1 MKRNLL
7 KKCPVSGFADEI
19 HFSFS
24 RQLETLTRLGISWLE
39 LRCADGIGIAD
50 MTIPQAKEYKSM
62 LDAQGIRVS
71 AIGSPIGK
79 IGIDEAFEPHLESL
93 SHIADLAD
101 IMDCRNIRIFSF
113 YIPRDQ
119 PPESQKAQVWNR
131 MERMIR
137 LAEKRNLCLLHE
149 NEKDIYGDNAARC
162 RELADQFAGPHFA
175 CTFDF
180 ANFVQCGQ
188 DTLEAYELLA
198 KNIAYVHVKDALAA
212 DGSVTVAGKGDGH
225 VSEILRRLDA
235 DGFQGFLSLEP
246 HLADFAGFS
255 GLEQDPSQKESGD
268 GAQAFELAYRALE
281 EVLTGSL

>member
-1 MKRNLL
+1 MKRNFL

-39 LRCADGIGIAD
+39 LRCADGVGIAD

-93 SHIADLAD
+93 AHIADLAD

-119 PPESQKAQVWNR
+119 SPESQKSQVWNR
-131 MERMIR
+131 MEQMIR

-255 GLEQDPSQKESGD
+255 GLEQGTSQKESGD
-268 GAQAFELAYRALE
+268 GAQAFELAYKALE